1 MKRVLILYNVKAGHA
16 KIAKR
21 LDAIE
26 GVFLDG
32 GYAPLP
38 KPVEF
43 GENPFDGVDAAS
55 TDMVVVCGGDGT
67 LNYAVNAMK
76 NSGLDIPIGIIPT
89 GTANDFAGAIGMKK
103 NFVSAARQIVGGEVE
118 SIDCGCVNGL
128 YFVNVFSFGLFT
140 TTSQH
145 TPDAIKHKIGKAAYL
160 IEGQKE
166 LHRRE
171 FIPLHVRHD
180 GGELDIRSLITLV
193 FNGETAGR
201 FRLARNASLRDGL
214 FDLLMLDKCGTFAAI
229 WAMLLFL
236 INGRENFAVRHIRSA
251 HIEMSSPLSPPTD
264 MDGQRGA
271 EFPLVIDCFRGGIR
285 VICPRRGG
293 ECRGI

>member
-1 MKRVLILYNVKAGHA
+1 MKRALILYNVRAGHA

-26 GVFLDG
+26 DVFIGG
-32 GYAPLP
+32 GYAPQP
-38 KPVEF
+38 KLVEF
-43 GENPFDGVDAAS
+43 GRNPFDGADAA
-55 TDMVVVCGGDGT
+55 TLDLVVVCGGDGT

-76 NSGLDIPIGIIPT
+76 ERGLDIPIGIIPA

-103 NFVSAARQIVGGEVE
+103 DVVRAARQIVGGEVE
-118 SIDCGCVNGL
+118 PIDCGCVNGL

-145 TPDAIKHKIGKAAYL
+145 TPDAIKHAIGKAAYL

-201 FRLARNASLRDGL
+201 FRLARNASVRDGL
-214 FDLLMLDKCGTFAAI
+214 FDLLMLDKCGTLAAV
-229 WAMLLFL
+229 WAIVLFL
-236 INGRENFAVRHIRSA
+236 INGKPNFAIRHIRSS
-251 HIEMSSPLSPPTD
+251 HIEMTSPLSPLTD
-264 MDGQRGA
+264 MDGQHGA
-271 EFPLVIDCFRGGIR
+271 EFPLVIDCIRGGIR
-285 VICPRRGG
+285 VVCPKKG
-293 ECRGI
+293 